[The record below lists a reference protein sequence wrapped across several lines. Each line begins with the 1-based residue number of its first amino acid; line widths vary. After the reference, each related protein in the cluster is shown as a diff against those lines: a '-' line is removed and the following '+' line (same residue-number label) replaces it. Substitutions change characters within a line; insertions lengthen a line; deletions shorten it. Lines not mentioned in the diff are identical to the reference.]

1 MPRGMAPVAAPFSA
15 GGGDWQ
21 PICERRRH
29 RGEHAEGRTGA
40 PALNG
45 AATGAST
52 TTGAPA
58 RVSTCRPII
67 WRFEARSGPGVGP
80 ADLVATAAIG
90 DVEAEKEERDEA
102 QLPPQVL
109 SLFASPFCSLRRQCA
124 SGANAALRSYLC
136 EGGHSRKIDPQSL
149 NQLVARQ
156 PVITYEVELI
166 ALKAQQPY
174 RRYRRSPRGCQA
186 LC

>member
-1 MPRGMAPVAAPFSA
+1 MALQLEP
-15 GGGDWQ
+15 
-21 PICERRRH
+21 CH
-29 RGEHAEGRTGA
+29 
-40 PALNG
+40 
-45 AATGAST
+45 GAST

-67 WRFEARSGPGVGP
+67 WGFEARSLPGVGP

-90 DVEAEKEERDEA
+90 DVEAEKGERDEA
-102 QLPPQVL
+102 QLPPHVL

-136 EGGHSRKIDPQSL
+136 EGGHSRKIDAQSL